1 MTNALISEDVMV
13 KIFSGD
19 DTDFR
24 GDQRLALTFSAPDV
38 DFTGCTAELEFLGQR
53 RTFANLA
60 NGGRLAFAFSSDETR
75 GMRCGVWPV
84 TIRLRDAAGRV
95 RTVDNTQRIK
105 VTDDVNEAYSDA
117 EQELAVSLRSGGVAM
132 PEIPADLDAAA
143 ADSVGDFKRKFNAL
157 LGLLRGAAALA
168 VMLGAFHASAASV
181 ATTPLDDIPGTS
193 CVVTNVTFDGL
204 AKSNELA
211 NVASSVSTLWEYAYG
226 KTVWLAVTNYM
237 RTVAG
242 TVPSLQL
249 WEVRGGA
256 TNLVY
261 SSIEEITNEV
271 AKAEARAVAYASNG
285 VEAVRSE
292 IPSSAWSRYQSATGA
307 EAPHPG
313 VMTMMTTPYV
323 QLSGGY
329 EWTKY
334 THTQGSVWLLKS
346 TGLSTAGGDGNGF
359 WMKDDE
365 GSNVVS
371 ITKTASQILD
381 AVPSSVGF
389 DASGNFQAT
398 FLGTVQPVL
407 YTANTLTNGVFDAE
421 GDDPNITVT
430 WTEAANT
437 NGFTATVAQTVKSP
451 SLFVYGKVEQP
462 GGTLIKAH
470 APVEFTDGVMI
481 GGVKY
486 AVGVDTVGGKTVL
499 TLTSAVNA
507 ASEAAE

>member
-1 MTNALISEDVMV
+1 MKHIVAYMGAVCLAVRAFAISGDTSWEDVPP
-13 KIFSGD
+13 
-19 DTDFR
+19 
-24 GDQRLALTFSAPDV
+24 Q
-38 DFTGCTAELEFLGQR
+38 
-53 RTFANLA
+53 
-60 NGGRLAFAFSSDETR
+60 SS
-75 GMRCGVWPV
+75 VLSV
-84 TIRLRDAAGRV
+84 VSAAGFA
-95 RTVDNTQRIK
+95 Q
-105 VTDDVNEAYSDA
+105 
-117 EQELAVSLRSGGVAM
+117 
-132 PEIPADLDAAA
+132 
-143 ADSVGDFKRKFNAL
+143 
-157 LGLLRGAAALA
+157 
-168 VMLGAFHASAASV
+168 
-181 ATTPLDDIPGTS
+181 
-193 CVVTNVTFDGL
+193 
-204 AKSNELA
+204 SNELA

-271 AKAEARAVAYASNG
+271 AKSEARTVAYASNR

-346 TGLSTAGGDGNGF
+346 TGLATAGGDGDGF

-371 ITKTASQILD
+371 VTKTASQILD

-389 DASGNFQAT
+389 DASGNFTAT
-398 FLGTVQPVL
+398 FLGTVRPVL
-407 YTANTLTNGVFDAE
+407 YTANTLTNGVFDKE

-430 WTEAANT
+430 WTELT
-437 NGFTATVAQTVKSP
+437 DSNGFTATVAQTVKGP

-462 GGTLIKAH
+462 GGTLIRAH
-470 APVEFTDGVMI
+470 APVELADGVMI

-486 AVGVDTVGGKTVL
+486 AVGVDTVGGRTVL